1 MRVTLLKKNN
11 SFSSVLSL
19 LYERIVKFM
28 NMVKQV

>member
-1 MRVTLLKKNN
+1 MRVKLLKKNN
-11 SFSSVLSL
+11 SFYPVVSL